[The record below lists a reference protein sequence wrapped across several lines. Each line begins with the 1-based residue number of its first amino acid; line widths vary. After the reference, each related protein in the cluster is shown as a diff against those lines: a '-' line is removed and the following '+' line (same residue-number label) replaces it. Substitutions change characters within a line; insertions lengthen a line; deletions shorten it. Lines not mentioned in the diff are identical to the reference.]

1 MTLNEIAKTSGFY
14 DDRKLTLK
22 RLSEMLD
29 LDDFEFA
36 DITKFILCD
45 KHKVIRDAWLDNMNV
60 ERLVDAYGERQVRR
74 YSIDIDH
81 SCNEIEIYVVV
92 E

>member
-1 MTLNEIAKTSGFY
+1 MTLNEIAKAFGFY

-22 RLSEMLD
+22 RLCETLD

-45 KHKVIRDAWLDNMNV
+45 KHTVIRDVWLDNMNV
-60 ERLVDAYGERQVRR
+60 ERLIDVHGERLVKR
-74 YSIDIDH
+74 YSIDVDGDW
-81 SCNEIEIYVVV
+81 IEVYVVI

>member
-1 MTLNEIAKTSGFY
+1 MTLNEIAKAFGFY

-36 DITKFILCD
+36 DIAKFILCD
-45 KHKVIRDAWLDNMNV
+45 GRKVIRDAYLDDMIV

-81 SCNEIEIYVVV
+81 SCNEIELYV
-92 E
+92 EIE

>member
-1 MTLNEIAKTSGFY
+1 MTLNKIAKAFGFY

-45 KHKVIRDAWLDNMNV
+45 KHKVIRDVWLDDMIV

-74 YSIDIDH
+74 YSIDID
-81 SCNEIEIYVVV
+81 SACNEIEIYVVV

>member
-36 DITKFILCD
+36 DKTKIIVCD
-45 KHKVIRDAWLDNMNV
+45 KHSVIRDVWLDNMNV
-60 ERLVDAYGERQVRR
+60 EHLIDVHGERQIRR
-74 YSIDIDH
+74 YSIDIDDGW
-81 SCNEIEIYVVV
+81 IEVYVVV